1 VPQRIKPLPQVVPER
16 VFDFAITPKL
26 VETPHS
32 SLNNI
37 SRGTDAMGSIA
48 MTDSHRRVSISG
60 NKFA

>member
-37 SRGTDAMGSIA
+37 SRGTDAMGI
-48 MTDSHRRVSISG
+48 DRHDG
-60 NKFA
+60 FASARFYFRQ